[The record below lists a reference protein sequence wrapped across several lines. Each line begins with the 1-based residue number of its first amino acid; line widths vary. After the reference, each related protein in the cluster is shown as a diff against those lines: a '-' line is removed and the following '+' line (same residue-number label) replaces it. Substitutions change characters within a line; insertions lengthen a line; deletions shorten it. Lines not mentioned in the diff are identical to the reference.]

1 MTTKGLLRAA
11 LLALGMMVLV
21 LALPAAAQEA
31 RAPRAALL
39 VVDSFAPDGAP
50 TVYADEVQGRACAVE
65 VKGQDG
71 FIRIRGPKPLR
82 SAHLP
87 ANDQP
92 YPLAFPHG
100 DLVRMHIRDVLSAR
114 GFQPATP
121 PSPPN
126 SLEPELWSGPNG
138 EELLVFPVDTQ
149 GFTLGVIGPRMVD
162 AVAEVR
168 QMGYERIVVNMS
180 FAIIPCSSMPVF
192 SLEQYQLQL
201 GDWDALRLFTD
212 DAPPGT
218 ALEQVVLDLAQA
230 ARADAAES
238 TANFAAQMAAQPEKE
253 TSNLDQVIVRLR
265 EGGGPDAAAF
275 AVLHTNAME
284 RQIEAALAA
293 TYGEVAPQ
301 ATARPTAGSVV
312 DDFEQFGQ
320 TLDDLAKSGV
330 ALVASAG
337 NDGLAQAYYPAAYDS
352 VLAVSADYPL
362 RECPP
367 GTRRQIRSF
376 LRGLGFTDAAIED
389 QTNALYHPLSNSGEV
404 EADGVSRLT
413 PDRYLV
419 NPPPG
424 AEALG
429 CLTGT
434 SYSAPDVSVQMALYF
449 LEGGHIQCRGL
460 LGSSRPPLAHAP
472 YDNLD
477 VPEAAFRYCSD
488 FP

>member
-1 MTTKGLLRAA
+1 MTTKRWLRTA
-11 LLALGMMVLV
+11 LLALVMMV

-31 RAPRAALL
+31 RAPQTALL
-39 VVDSFAPDGAP
+39 VVDAFAPDNAP
-50 TVYADEVQGRACAVE
+50 TVYADQVQGQACAVE

-71 FIRIRGPKPLR
+71 VLRFRGPKPLR
-82 SAHLP
+82 SAHQP

-92 YPLAFPHG
+92 YPLAFSHG
-100 DLVRMHIRDVLSAR
+100 DLVRMHIRDVLTAR
-114 GFQPATP
+114 RFQPATP

-126 SLEPELWSGPNG
+126 GLEPELWTGRAG
-138 EELLVFPVDTQ
+138 DVLLYPVDTQ
-149 GFTLGVIGPRMVD
+149 GFTLGVIGPRLVE
-162 AVAEVR
+162 AVANVR
-168 QMGYERIVVNMS
+168 QMGYEHIVVNMS
-180 FAIIPCSSMPVF
+180 FAIIPCSGMPVI
-192 SLEQYQLQL
+192 SMEQYQLQL

-238 TANFAAQMAAQPEKE
+238 TANFAAQVAAESEKE

-293 TYGEVAPQ
+293 YYGEVPPQ
-301 ATARPTAGSVV
+301 ATARPSVAGVEG
-312 DDFEQFGQ
+312 DIAAFGQ
-320 TLDDLAKSGV
+320 TLNALAHDGV

-367 GTRRQIRSF
+367 GTRRQIRTF
-376 LRGLGFTDAAIED
+376 LRGLGFTDAAIND

-404 EADGVSRLT
+404 QANGVSRLT

-419 NPPPG
+419 NPPRG

-434 SYSAPDVSVQMALYF
+434 SYSAPDVSVQMAIYF
-449 LEGGHIQCRGL
+449 LRGGGIQCRGL
-460 LGSSRPPLAHAP
+460 VDSSRPPLAHAP

-477 VPEAAFRYCSD
+477 VREAAFRYCAD